1 MEVKL
6 FITGVYFQTELNQGA
21 LKQVFNRYYNEL

>member
-6 FITGVYFQTELNQGA
+6 FITGVYFQTELNQGV